1 MQHSAHRFGEAALR
15 IPRRLRGLFWTLW
28 IRAWGGHVGRRLE
41 VDSRAVLR
49 HPPGP
54 GISIGDDVYLGIG
67 AVIDVHPRARLVI
80 GRGAKIMHYVVIAA
94 STAVSVG
101 ELTQIAEFSSIRD
114 SDHGLEIGSPMR
126 DQLVSSPVSIGCDV
140 WIARSAA
147 VLRGVSI
154 GDGAVVGANAVVRND
169 VPSLGI
175 AVGVPAR
182 VVRERS

>member
-1 MQHSAHRFGEAALR
+1 MHPRAIRFSEAALR
-15 IPRRLRGLFWTLW
+15 IPRRLRGLLWTIW

-54 GISIGDDVYLGIG
+54 GILIGDDVYVGVG
-67 AVIDVHPRARLVI
+67 AVIDVHPKARLVV
-80 GRGAKIMHYVVIAA
+80 GSGAKLMHYVVIAA
-94 STAVSVG
+94 SAMVSVG
-101 ELTQIAEFSSIRD
+101 ELTQIAEFSSVRD
-114 SDHGLEIGSPMR
+114 SDHGLEVGSPMR
-126 DQLVSSPVSIGCDV
+126 DQLISSPVSIGSDV
-140 WIARSAA
+140 WVARSVA

-154 GDGAVVGANAVVRND
+154 GDGAVIGANAVVRND
-169 VPSLGI
+169 IPPLGI